1 MAAQLPIQFEFNIQ
15 QTFTN
20 YYPGP
25 NQEVVAHLT
34 NNIINPNEQLIFLW
48 GSPGTGKTHLLNA
61 SCQLAHEHFQNC
73 FIYSFTTEIL
83 PSTKLLED
91 LEHLELVCFDNID
104 RIAGNREW
112 EQAFFYFFNRHRD
125 KDHQLL
131 LSSSTPPQYLTIAL
145 MDLKTRLN
153 WGLTL
158 NLIEL
163 TDLDSLAALNFK
175 ADSMGVKISPEVG
188 RFLITHYARDLPSL
202 WALLAAAD
210 QASLAAKRRLTIPFL
225 KQLIKSQPT
234 PIDKE

>member
-15 QTFTN
+15 QTFNN

-25 NQEVVAHLT
+25 NQEVVTHLQ
-34 NNIINPNEQLIFLW
+34 NSIVKHSEQFIFLW
-48 GSPGTGKTHLLNA
+48 GTSGSGKTHLLNA
-61 SCQLAHEHFQNC
+61 SCQLAHEKFQSS
-73 FIYSFTTEIL
+73 FIYSFASEAL

-91 LEHLELVCFDNID
+91 LENLELVCFDNID

-112 EQAFFYFFNRHRD
+112 EQAFFNFFNRHRD

-145 MDLKTRLN
+145 ADLKTRLN

-158 NLIEL
+158 KVDEL
-163 TDLDSLAALNFK
+163 TDQDSLAALNFK
-175 ADSMGVKISPEVG
+175 ADSMGFKISPEVG

-225 KQLIKSQPT
+225 KQLIKNRADSFQ
-234 PIDKE
+234 